1 MDSNKK
7 KTRVKFSIDREDF
20 SEDGGSYRDYKNF
33 SSYVRMLLVIYFS
46 IFVIWLI
53 GGKFLKEN
61 IEGYY
66 TPIYKNVKITSYVDV
81 YDHKGKSTTPTYD
94 INGICGNNYITLNS
108 TDNDLVDI
116 VDSVGGLTGRKL
128 KYKVGNTYKMNVC
141 PKLQKGATNGIIIF
155 GVMGLFITLI
165 ASMVF
170 LVVSVFNIWDRDCIC
185 SCLIATETTKA
196 KISLLIYEVLSLL
209 IPLIFV
215 IYSSKWIYFWANI

>member
-7 KTRVKFSIDREDF
+7 KTRTKFSIDREDF
-20 SEDGGSYRDYKNF
+20 SEDCSYRDYKNF

-53 GGKFLKEN
+53 GGEFLKEN

-81 YDHKGKSTTPTYD
+81 HDYKGKSTTPIYD

-108 TDNDLVDI
+108 TNNDLVDI
-116 VDSVGGLTGRKL
+116 IDSVGGLTGRKL

-141 PKLQKGATNGIIIF
+141 PKLQENATNDVVIF
-155 GVMGLFITLI
+155 GVMGAFYDLN
-165 ASMVF
+165 S
-170 LVVSVFNIWDRDCIC
+170 FNSI
-185 SCLIATETTKA
+185 SCY
-196 KISLLIYEVLSLL
+196 ISIQYLG
-209 IPLIFV
+209 
-215 IYSSKWIYFWANI
+215 

>member
-20 SEDGGSYRDYKNF
+20 SEDGSYRDYKNF

-53 GGKFLKEN
+53 GGEFLKKN

-81 YDHKGKSTTPTYD
+81 YDHKGKSTTPIYN

-141 PKLQKGATNGIIIF
+141 PKLQENAINGVIIF

-185 SCLIATETTKA
+185 SCLIVTETTKA